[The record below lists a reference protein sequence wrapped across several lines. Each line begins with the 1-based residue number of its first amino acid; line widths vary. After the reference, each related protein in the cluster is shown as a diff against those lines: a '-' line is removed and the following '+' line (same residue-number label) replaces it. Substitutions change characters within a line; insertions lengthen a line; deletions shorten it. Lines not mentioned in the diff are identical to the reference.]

1 MDEQVEQMSLPEG
14 CGFHKILYDTTSF
27 RTTKDGVSHSI
38 VATVGG
44 RKVIIHW
51 YPEDGEIGI
60 RNTSRAD
67 LNTEDILFA
76 LISMRLMNTGETM
89 WMSDCQKL

>member
-27 RTTKDGVSHSI
+27 RTTKDGLSHSI
-38 VATVGG
+38 IATVGE

-51 YPEDGEIGI
+51 YPEKNEIEI
-60 RNTSRAD
+60 RNTSRAN